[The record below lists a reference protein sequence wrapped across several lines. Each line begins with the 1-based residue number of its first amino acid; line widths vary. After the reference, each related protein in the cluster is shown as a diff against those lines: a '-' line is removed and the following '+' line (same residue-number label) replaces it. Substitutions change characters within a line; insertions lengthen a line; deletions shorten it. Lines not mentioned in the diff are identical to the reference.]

1 MLGLTMSVKMEK
13 AMTNLRHNNRTLTE
27 EEYQHPDHK
36 HIIREKTKDN
46 LIIKQSTLKDAYE
59 EVFGEAVE
67 EYNAKQKRKDRKID
81 DYYLHV
87 YHSKT
92 LDLQREMIIGLGNV
106 DDWEKLGY
114 EKKKEAGQLLKEV
127 VEDFIKDKEGH
138 IHVYNAVVH
147 LDEAGAPHAHI
158 NFIPLAHGY
167 RNGLSTQPSWTKSLA
182 QMGYQGK
189 GRKPFMAFRETE
201 VSRIEKIA
209 KKYGIER
216 KLGETNELPDVKTY
230 KKVKELEKQAKAKEA
245 EIEELEQD
253 FSKKDR
259 ELKSRAFEQAK
270 ALSDFNER
278 LENKVKK
285 KEGELEQLESELA
298 EKQARSQKAGATAHQ
313 ARQEALEAKQ
323 AKEQAQNET
332 QELRSEVE
340 RLKSEKKTVQEEAE
354 KLKAQV
360 EAKEQALAEKDK
372 VISEKDSYISRQ
384 QAQLEHNARLLDEQT
399 KNYDQQTN
407 FIERR
412 MRALQGIEKA
422 SRVTYDEKGVFKT
435 LGKVTM
441 DQSHYENLKKKAGFF
456 DSLKDFAT
464 DIVSTIQET
473 SVYKALEA
481 KMTAEINKWKKAY
494 QSLKAKVTEL
504 EDKVDSQNDEL
515 FELYTERDN
524 LREELKEEQELREKL
539 DKYLKPREKEEL
551 AAKIERREQR
561 EQEAIR
567 QKKQGYWR

>member
-1 MLGLTMSVKMEK
+1 
-13 AMTNLRHNNRTLTE
+13 MTNLRHNNRELTE

-46 LIIKQSTLKDAYE
+46 LIIKQSTLQEAYQ
-59 EVFGEAVE
+59 EVFGDAVE

-253 FSKKDR
+253 YSKKDR
-259 ELKSRAFEQAK
+259 ELKSRAFDQAK
-270 ALSDFNER
+270 ALSDFNEK
-278 LENKVKK
+278 LESKVKS
-285 KEGELEQLESELA
+285 KESELEQLEGELA
-298 EKQARSQKAGATAHQ
+298 EKQAKAEKAGASAYE
-313 ARQEALEAKQ
+313 ARLEAQKAQ
-323 AKEQAQNET
+323 QDKEQAQGEAESLKS
-332 QELRSEVE
+332 ELE
-340 RLKSEKKTVQEEAE
+340 RLKAEKKAVQEQAE
-354 KLKAQV
+354 KLKAQAK
-360 EAKEQALAEKDK
+360 EAEQAL
-372 VISEKDSYISRQ
+372 SEKEKVLEQKSQLLSQ
-384 QAQLEHNARLLDEQT
+384 QESKLAQNESFLQEQDRRFDEQT
-399 KNYDQQTN
+399 H

-412 MRALQGIEKA
+412 AKALQGLENA
-422 SRVTYDEKGVFKT
+422 SRVTYSDEDVRPNGFNPNEVIIKKA
-435 LGKVTM
+435 
-441 DQSHYENLKKKAGFF
+441 HYKNLKQKAGFF

-464 DIVSTIQET
+464 DIVSTIKET

-481 KMTAEINKWKKAY
+481 KMTAEVNKWKRAY
-494 QSLKAKVTEL
+494 QSLKEKVTEL

-561 EQEAIR
+561 HQEAIKQR
-567 QKKQGYWR
+567 NQGYRR

>member
-1 MLGLTMSVKMEK
+1 
-13 AMTNLRHNNRTLTE
+13 MTNLRHNNRELTE

-46 LIIKQSTLKDAYE
+46 LIIKQSTLQEAYQ
-59 EVFGEAVE
+59 EVFGDAVE

-209 KKYGIER
+209 KNYGIER

-278 LENKVKK
+278 LENKVKN

-298 EKQARSQKAGATAHQ
+298 DKQARAQEAGATAHQ

-323 AKEQAQNET
+323 AKEQAQDEAQNL
-332 QELRSEVE
+332 QAEVE
-340 RLKSEKKTVQEEAE
+340 RLQSEKKTVQAEAE
-354 KLKAQV
+354 KLKSQV
-360 EAKEQALAEKDK
+360 EAKEQALANKDKAIAEKDQ
-372 VISEKDSYISRQ
+372 YISRQ
-384 QAQLEHNARLLDEQT
+384 QAQLDHNTRLLDEQT

-412 MRALQGIEKA
+412 MKALQGIEKA
-422 SRVTYDEKGVFKT
+422 SRVTYDDKGVFKT

-441 DQSHYENLKKKAGFF
+441 DQKHYENLKQKAGFF

-481 KMTAEINKWKKAY
+481 KMTNEVNKWKRAY
-494 QSLKAKVTEL
+494 QGLKAKIKEL
-504 EDKVDSQNDEL
+504 EDKVEEQNDEL

-561 EQEAIR
+561 HQEAIKQR
-567 QKKQGYWR
+567 NQGYRR

>member
-1 MLGLTMSVKMEK
+1 
-13 AMTNLRHNNRTLTE
+13 MTNLRHNNRTLTE

-298 EKQARSQKAGATAHQ
+298 EKQAKAEKAGASAYE
-313 ARQEALEAKQ
+313 ARLEAQKAQ
-323 AKEQAQNET
+323 QDKEQAQGEAESLKS
-332 QELRSEVE
+332 ELE
-340 RLKSEKKTVQEEAE
+340 RLKTEKKAVQEQAE
-354 KLKAQV
+354 KLKAQAK
-360 EAKEQALAEKDK
+360 EAEQAL
-372 VISEKDSYISRQ
+372 SEKEKVLEQKSQLLSQ
-384 QAQLEHNARLLDEQT
+384 QESKLAQNESFLQEQDRRFDEQT
-399 KNYDQQTN
+399 H

-412 MRALQGIEKA
+412 AKALQGLENA
-422 SRVTYDEKGVFKT
+422 SRVTYSDEDVRPNGFNPNEVIIKKA
-435 LGKVTM
+435 
-441 DQSHYENLKKKAGFF
+441 HYKNLKQKAGFF

-464 DIVSTIQET
+464 DIVSTIKET

-481 KMTAEINKWKKAY
+481 KMTAEVNKWKRAY
-494 QSLKAKVTEL
+494 QSLKEKVTEL

-524 LREELKEEQELREKL
+524 LREELKEEQKLREKL